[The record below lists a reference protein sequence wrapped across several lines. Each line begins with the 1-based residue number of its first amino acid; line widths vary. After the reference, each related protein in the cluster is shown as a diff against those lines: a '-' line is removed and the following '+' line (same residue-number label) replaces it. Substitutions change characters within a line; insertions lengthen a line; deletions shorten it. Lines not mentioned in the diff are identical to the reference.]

1 MTNIHPSAIV
11 DENATIDP
19 STEIGPFCVIG
30 PLVTI
35 GPNCKIHSHVVIEG
49 RTTIGSD
56 CEIFSFACLG
66 KAPQHLRYEGEDS
79 ELIIGHHNIIREHV
93 TMHKGTKIGIMK
105 TVIGNHSMF
114 MASSH
119 VAHDCIVGDHFIL
132 AQNAALGG
140 HCEVADNVYF
150 GAYSAA
156 HQNVR
161 IGHGAMIGGLT
172 AVIDDVIPFGCLVG
186 ERAKLQGLNVV
197 GMRRRGMEK
206 SEVRAINNAFQ
217 ELFKGK
223 GSFEEN
229 LAHVKNKFADNPAV
243 RDVIDF
249 IEEGGIRSLSRAE

>member
-11 DENATIDP
+11 DENANIDP
-19 STEIGPFCVIG
+19 STEIGAFCVIG
-30 PLVTI
+30 PRVTI

-66 KAPQHLRYEGEDS
+66 KAPQHLRYAGEDS
-79 ELIIGHHNIIREHV
+79 ELIIGHNNIIREHV
-93 TMHKGTKIGIMK
+93 TMHIGTKIDNMK
-105 TVIGNHSMF
+105 TVVGNHGMF

-140 HCEVADNVYF
+140 HCKVADNVYF

-186 ERAKLQGLNVV
+186 ERAKLQGLNVI
-197 GMRRRGMEK
+197 GMRRRGMDK
-206 SEVRAINNAFQ
+206 SEVRLINKAFQ
-217 ELFKGK
+217 DLFKGA

-229 LAHVKNKFADNPAV
+229 LAKVKADYAGNDAV
-243 RDVIDF
+243 GDIIQF
-249 IEEGGIRSLSRAE
+249 IEEGGTRSLSRA

>member
-1 MTNIHPSAIV
+1 MTKIHPSSIV
-11 DENATIDP
+11 DENANID
-19 STEIGPFCVIG
+19 STVEIGPFSVIG

-49 RTTIGSD
+49 RTTIGAD
-56 CEIFSFACLG
+56 CEIFSFASLG
-66 KAPQHLRYEGEDS
+66 KAPQHLRYAGEDS
-79 ELIIGHHNIIREHV
+79 ELIIGHNNIIREHV
-93 TMHKGTKIGIMK
+93 TMHKGTQIDNMK
-105 TVIGNHSMF
+105 TVIGNHGLF

-140 HCEVADNVYF
+140 HCKVADNVYF

-186 ERAKLQGLNVV
+186 ERAKLQGLNVI

-206 SEVRAINNAFQ
+206 SDVREINKAFQ
-217 ELFKGK
+217 DLFKGD
-223 GSFEEN
+223 GSFAEN
-229 LAHVKNKFADNPAV
+229 LAKIKTDYAGNDAV
-243 RDVIDF
+243 SDIIRF
-249 IEEGGIRSLSRAE
+249 IEEGGTRALSQA